1 MTSAKDFFEKH
12 RWVYLN
18 DTVAKED
25 CKILTEHMFT
35 LFEQGKTT
43 KDDQCP
49 LSDSIYGDETLDKI
63 CQELAGP
70 LSQQLGVQLLP
81 TYTYARIYR
90 TGEVLQRHSDRPSCE
105 ISGTMTL
112 GLAENS
118 NIWPINFA
126 KDEDDL
132 LGERLNIG
140 VGDLVMYRGCE
151 LPHWRPKY
159 KGEWQV
165 QVFFHFVDA
174 NGPHKDYVY
183 DGRPKMGI
191 QKGTATQGKKSF
203 LDSETVALDQ
213 STENTEQQ
221 QQELENL
228 VQKFALPQSQSIF
241 GGLMIRTCDNLFPGF
256 INFSS
261 QFNPQF
267 MFTPEE
273 CAKIISD
280 NASQNYGEKSTVG
293 SDSNR
298 AYRPET
304 REVETYGI
312 DLNENT
318 AWIFNKIAA
327 AVGTANAE
335 FFRFNLL
342 GITHSLQLL
351 HYKSEDQSHYDWHI
365 DAGPESSATRKI
377 SVSIPLTPE
386 TEYEGGVLEVNSNG
400 VMMQAT
406 KEQGS
411 IGMFPSFCLHRVTPV
426 TKGER
431 WVIVIWIN
439 GPDRFK

>member
-1 MTSAKDFFEKH
+1 MITAQDFFEKNK
-12 RWVYLN
+12 WVYLN
-18 DTVAKED
+18 DTISKED
-25 CKILTEHMFT
+25 CAVLTEHMHS
-35 LFEQGKTT
+35 LFKQGETT

-70 LSQQLGVQLLP
+70 LGQQLGISLLP

-118 NIWPINFA
+118 MIWPINFA
-126 KDEDDL
+126 KDEEDL
-132 LGERLNIG
+132 LGERVNIG

-174 NGPHKDYVY
+174 NGPYKDHVF
-183 DGRPKMGI
+183 DGRGKMGGKKN
-191 QKGTATQGKKSF
+191 QNSATKTKKSF
-203 LDSETVALDQ
+203 LDPETTVVQ
-213 STENTEQQ
+213 NPEQNEIIENP
-221 QQELENL
+221 
-228 VQKFALPQSQSIF
+228 VRKFALPQSQTIYN
-241 GGLMIRTCDNLFPGF
+241 GVMMRTCDDLFPGF
-256 INFSS
+256 INFHS
-261 QFNPQF
+261 QFNNQF

-273 CAKIISD
+273 CAKIVDEYS
-280 NASQNYGEKSTVG
+280 SKTYGEKSTVG

-298 AYRPET
+298 SYRPET
-304 REVETYGI
+304 REVETYSI
-312 DLNENT
+312 DLNEKSS
-318 AWIFNKIAA
+318 WIFDRISA
-327 AVGTANAE
+327 AVATANAE
-335 FFRFNLL
+335 YFRFNLL

-351 HYKSEDQSHYDWHI
+351 HYKGEDESHYDWHI

-386 TEYEGGVLEVNSNG
+386 EEYEGGVLEINSNG

-431 WVIVIWIN
+431 WVIVIWVN

>member
-1 MTSAKDFFEKH
+1 MATAIEFFNKN

-18 DTVAKED
+18 DTIAKAD
-25 CKILTEHMFT
+25 CEVLTDHLFDLHKKGLTE
-35 LFEQGKTT
+35 
-43 KDDQCP
+43 KDKQCP

-63 CQELAGP
+63 CQELAVP
-70 LSQQLGVQLLP
+70 LGNQLGVKLLP

-90 TGEVLQRHSDRPSCE
+90 TGEVLERHSDRPSCE

-112 GLAENS
+112 GFAENS
-118 NIWPINFA
+118 QIWPINFA

-132 LGERLNIG
+132 LGERVQIG

-174 NGPHKDYVY
+174 NGPHKDFVY

-191 QKGTATQGKKSF
+191 KKGNVAAGGKKSF
-203 LDSETVALDQ
+203 LDPEITDVNVK
-213 STENTEQQ
+213 E
-221 QQELENL
+221 QQELQQQINID
-228 VQKFALPQSQSIF
+228 VQKYALPLSNSIY
-241 GGLMIRTCDNLFPGF
+241 GGVMIRTCDNLFPGF
-256 INFSS
+256 INYNSDFR
-261 QFNPQF
+261 PETC
-267 MFTPEE
+267 FTPEE
-273 CAKIISD
+273 CAKIVAT
-280 NASQNYGEKSTVG
+280 ASSIYGEKSTVG
-293 SDSNR
+293 SDSHR

-312 DLNENT
+312 DLNPDT
-318 AWIFNKIAA
+318 AWIFDRISG
-327 AVGTANAE
+327 AVATANAE
-335 FFRFNLL
+335 YYRFNLL

-351 HYKSEDQSHYDWHI
+351 HYNGDDQSHYDWHI

-377 SVSIPLTPE
+377 SLSIPLTPE
-386 TEYEGGVLEVNSNG
+386 EDYDGGVLEVNSNG
-400 VMMQAT
+400 VLMQAS

-426 TKGER
+426 TRGER

>member
-1 MTSAKDFFEKH
+1 M
-12 RWVYLN
+12 
-18 DTVAKED
+18 
-25 CKILTEHMFT
+25 
-35 LFEQGKTT
+35 
-43 KDDQCP
+43 
-49 LSDSIYGDETLDKI
+49 
-63 CQELAGP
+63 
-70 LSQQLGVQLLP
+70 
-81 TYTYARIYR
+81 ARH
-90 TGEVLQRHSDRPSCE
+90 QDRPSCE

-112 GLAENS
+112 GFAENS
-118 NIWPINFA
+118 NVWPINFA
-126 KDEDDL
+126 KDDDYL
-132 LGERLNIG
+132 LGERLTLN

-151 LPHWRPKY
+151 LPHWRPQY

-183 DGRPKMGI
+183 DGRGKMGGSKETNKNI
-191 QKGTATQGKKSF
+191 KKSF
-203 LDSETVALDQ
+203 LDPDSAVVVQ
-213 STENTEQQ
+213 GSEQQ
-221 QQELENL
+221 QQTGTEDP
-228 VQKFALPQSQSIF
+228 VSQFALPRSQTIF
-241 GGLMIRTCDNLFPGF
+241 NGLMIRTCDDLFPGF

-261 QFNPQF
+261 KFNSNYT
-267 MFTPEE
+267 FTPEE

-304 REVETYGI
+304 REVETYSI
-312 DLNENT
+312 DLNEKT
-318 AWIFNKIAA
+318 GWVFERIAA
-327 AVGTANAE
+327 AVATANAE
-335 FFRFNLL
+335 YFRFNLL

-351 HYKSEDQSHYDWHI
+351 HYKGEDQSHYDWHI

-377 SVSIPLTPE
+377 SVSVPLTPE
-386 TEYEGGVLEVNSNG
+386 DEYDGGILEVNSNG

-431 WVIVIWIN
+431 WVIVIWVN